1 MDRSA
6 GAPLHQLS
14 RPRRPRAHRRARPR
28 GIGRK
33 APVVRGEP
41 APHQARHRDHRTGGA
56 GGRWRRGACVLAPSA
71 AAQPRQHHRGR
82 HVGDP
87 AEHHRRACPR
97 PAPEPLM
104 DFSFSSEQDQLRAQA
119 RSFLEKRYPLAR
131 LAEIATSEDGWDR
144 ASWPE
149 LARLGWTGASIPEA
163 QGGAGLSFVEEAI
176 VFEELGHAL
185 YSGPY
190 FSTVAL
196 ALPALGCAPD
206 LLVQVAS
213 GELTATLASAAANAS
228 GTGVEARRSGDRWLL
243 HGETDLVPDA
253 GWVDALVVQARG
265 PDGIGLYLAKRHD
278 GRPQVRV
285 LETLD
290 ATRRLGRVTFE
301 DDDARLLAAP
311 PAAAKIIAG
320 TRRRALAALALE
332 AVGVA
337 SRALE
342 LGVEHA
348 KSREQFG
355 RPIGAYQA
363 VSHKLADT
371 YVETELARSLAYWA
385 AWCIAE
391 DDGEAELAAIAAKAY
406 AAQAAVAAC
415 ERALQVHGGMAF
427 AWAQ

>member
-1 MDRSA
+1 
-6 GAPLHQLS
+6 
-14 RPRRPRAHRRARPR
+14 
-28 GIGRK
+28 
-33 APVVRGEP
+33 
-41 APHQARHRDHRTGGA
+41 
-56 GGRWRRGACVLAPSA
+56 
-71 AAQPRQHHRGR
+71 
-82 HVGDP
+82 
-87 AEHHRRACPR
+87 
-97 PAPEPLM
+97 M
-104 DFSFSSEQDQLRAQA
+104 DFSFSPEQEQLRAQA
-119 RSFLEKRYPLAR
+119 RSFLEKRYPLTR

-176 VFEELGHAL
+176 VFEELGRAL

-206 LLVQVAS
+206 LLAQVAS
-213 GELTATLASAAANAS
+213 GALTATFASAAANES
-228 GTGVEARRSGDRWLL
+228 GTAVAVRRLGDRWLL
-243 HGETDLVPDA
+243 RGEADLVSDA
-253 GWVDALVVQARG
+253 AWVDALVVQAHG
-265 PDGIGLYLAKRHD
+265 PDGIGLYLANRHD
-278 GRPQVRV
+278 SRPHVNV
-285 LETLD
+285 LDTVD

-311 PAAAKIIAG
+311 PAAAKIIAT
-320 TRRRALAALALE
+320 TRRRALAAVALE

-337 SRALE
+337 SQALA

-391 DDGEAELAAIAAKAY
+391 DDGQAELAASAAKTY
-406 AAQAAVAAC
+406 AAEAAVAAC
-415 ERALQVHGGMAF
+415 ERAIQVHGGMGFTWDHPLHRYYKRALWIESF
-427 AWAQ
+427 DRSGAAHRADIAQAILGG

>member
-1 MDRSA
+1 
-6 GAPLHQLS
+6 
-14 RPRRPRAHRRARPR
+14 
-28 GIGRK
+28 
-33 APVVRGEP
+33 
-41 APHQARHRDHRTGGA
+41 
-56 GGRWRRGACVLAPSA
+56 
-71 AAQPRQHHRGR
+71 
-82 HVGDP
+82 
-87 AEHHRRACPR
+87 
-97 PAPEPLM
+97 M
-104 DFSFSSEQDQLRAQA
+104 DFSFSPEQGQLRAQA

-131 LAEIATSEDGWDR
+131 LAEIASSADGWDR

-176 VFEELGHAL
+176 VFEELGRAL

-196 ALPALGCAPD
+196 ALPALACAPD
-206 LLVQVAS
+206 LLARVAS
-213 GELTATLASAAANAS
+213 GALTATLASAAAHAS
-228 GTGVEARRSGDRWLL
+228 GTVEARRSGDRWLL
-243 HGETDLVPDA
+243 RGEADLVPDA

-265 PDGIGLYLAKRHD
+265 PDGIGLYLAERHD
-278 GRPQVRV
+278 ARPLVRV
-285 LETLD
+285 LDTVD
-290 ATRRLGRVTFE
+290 GTRRLGRVTFK

-311 PAAAKIIAG
+311 PAAAKIIAC

-337 SRALE
+337 SRALA

-391 DDGEAELAAIAAKAY
+391 DDGQAELAASAAKTY
-406 AAQAAVAAC
+406 AAEAAVAAC
-415 ERALQVHGGMAF
+415 ERAIQVHGGMGFTWDHPLHRYYKRALWIESF
-427 AWAQ
+427 DRSGAAHRADIARAILDG

>member
-1 MDRSA
+1 
-6 GAPLHQLS
+6 
-14 RPRRPRAHRRARPR
+14 
-28 GIGRK
+28 
-33 APVVRGEP
+33 
-41 APHQARHRDHRTGGA
+41 
-56 GGRWRRGACVLAPSA
+56 
-71 AAQPRQHHRGR
+71 
-82 HVGDP
+82 
-87 AEHHRRACPR
+87 
-97 PAPEPLM
+97 M
-104 DFSFSSEQDQLRAQA
+104 DFSFSPEQDQLRAQA

-176 VFEELGHAL
+176 VFEELGRAL

-196 ALPALGCAPD
+196 ALPALACAPD
-206 LLVQVAS
+206 LLAQVAS
-213 GELTATLASAAANAS
+213 GALTATFASAAAKAS
-228 GTGVEARRSGDRWLL
+228 GTAVEVRRLGDRWLL
-243 HGETDLVPDA
+243 RGETDLVPDA

-265 PDGIGLYLAKRHD
+265 PDGIGLYLAERHD
-278 GRPQVRV
+278 ARPHVNV
-285 LETLD
+285 LDTVD

-311 PAAAKIIAG
+311 PAAAKIIAA

-337 SRALE
+337 SQALA

-391 DDGEAELAAIAAKAY
+391 DDGQAELAASAAKTY
-406 AAQAAVAAC
+406 AAEAAVAAC
-415 ERALQVHGGMAF
+415 ERAIQVHGGMGFTWDHPLHRYYKRALWIESF
-427 AWAQ
+427 DRSGAAHRADIAQVLLGG

>member
-1 MDRSA
+1 
-6 GAPLHQLS
+6 
-14 RPRRPRAHRRARPR
+14 
-28 GIGRK
+28 
-33 APVVRGEP
+33 
-41 APHQARHRDHRTGGA
+41 
-56 GGRWRRGACVLAPSA
+56 
-71 AAQPRQHHRGR
+71 
-82 HVGDP
+82 
-87 AEHHRRACPR
+87 
-97 PAPEPLM
+97 M
-104 DFSFSSEQDQLRAQA
+104 DFSFSPEQDQLRAQA

-176 VFEELGHAL
+176 VFEELGRAL

-206 LLVQVAS
+206 LLAQVAS
-213 GELTATLASAAANAS
+213 GALTATFGSAAANES
-228 GTGVEARRSGDRWLL
+228 GTTLGVRRLGDRWLL
-243 HGETDLVPDA
+243 RGETDFVPDA
-253 GWVDALVVQARG
+253 GWVDAFVVQARG
-265 PDGIGLYLAKRHD
+265 PDGVGLYLAERHD
-278 GRPQVRV
+278 ARPHVNV
-285 LETLD
+285 LDTVD
-290 ATRRLGRVTFE
+290 ATRRLGRVIFE

-320 TRRRALAALALE
+320 TRRRALTALALE

-337 SRALE
+337 SQALA

-371 YVETELARSLAYWA
+371 YMETELARSLAYWA

-391 DDGEAELAAIAAKAY
+391 DDGQAELAASAAKTY
-406 AAQAAVAAC
+406 AAEAAVAAC
-415 ERALQVHGGMAF
+415 ERAIQVHGGMGFTWDHPLHRYYKRALWIESF
-427 AWAQ
+427 DRSGAAHRADIAQVLLGG

>member
-1 MDRSA
+1 
-6 GAPLHQLS
+6 
-14 RPRRPRAHRRARPR
+14 
-28 GIGRK
+28 
-33 APVVRGEP
+33 
-41 APHQARHRDHRTGGA
+41 
-56 GGRWRRGACVLAPSA
+56 
-71 AAQPRQHHRGR
+71 
-82 HVGDP
+82 
-87 AEHHRRACPR
+87 
-97 PAPEPLM
+97 M
-104 DFSFSSEQDQLRAQA
+104 DFSFSPEQDQLRAQA

-131 LAEIATSEDGWDR
+131 LGQIATSDDGWDR

-176 VFEELGHAL
+176 VFEELGRAL

-206 LLVQVAS
+206 LLARVAS
-213 GELTATLASAAANAS
+213 GALTATLAS
-228 GTGVEARRSGDRWLL
+228 GTAIEPRRAGDRWLL
-243 HGETDLVPDA
+243 RGESDLVPDA
-253 GWVDALVVQARG
+253 GWVEAFVVQARG
-265 PDGIGLYLAKRHD
+265 PDGIGLYLAERHD
-278 GRPQVRV
+278 ARPHVNV
-285 LETLD
+285 LDTVD
-290 ATRRLGRVTFE
+290 ATRRLARVTFE

-311 PAAAKIIAG
+311 PAAAKIIAA
-320 TRRRALAALALE
+320 TRRRALAAIALE

-337 SRALE
+337 SQALA

-348 KSREQFG
+348 KTREQFG

-391 DDGEAELAAIAAKAY
+391 DDGQAELAAVAAKAY
-406 AAQAAVAAC
+406 AAEAAVAAC
-415 ERALQVHGGMAF
+415 ERAIQVHGGMGFTWDHPLHRYYKRALWIESF
-427 AWAQ
+427 DRSGAAHRADIAQVLLGG

>member
-1 MDRSA
+1 
-6 GAPLHQLS
+6 
-14 RPRRPRAHRRARPR
+14 
-28 GIGRK
+28 
-33 APVVRGEP
+33 
-41 APHQARHRDHRTGGA
+41 
-56 GGRWRRGACVLAPSA
+56 
-71 AAQPRQHHRGR
+71 
-82 HVGDP
+82 
-87 AEHHRRACPR
+87 
-97 PAPEPLM
+97 M
-104 DFSFSSEQDQLRAQA
+104 DFSFSPEQDQLRAQA
-119 RSFLEKRYPLAR
+119 RSFLEKRYPFAR

-176 VFEELGHAL
+176 VFEELGRAL
-185 YSGPY
+185 YAGPY

-206 LLVQVAS
+206 VLAQVAS
-213 GELTATLASAAANAS
+213 GALTATLASAAANES
-228 GTGVEARRSGDRWLL
+228 GTAVEVRRLGDRWLL
-243 HGETDLVPDA
+243 RGEADLVPDA

-265 PDGIGLYLAKRHD
+265 PDGIGLYLAVCHD
-278 GRPQVRV
+278 ARPLVNV
-285 LETLD
+285 LDTVD
-290 ATRRLGRVTFE
+290 ATRRLARVTFE

-320 TRRRALAALALE
+320 TRRRALTALALE

-337 SRALE
+337 SQALA

-391 DDGEAELAAIAAKAY
+391 DDGQAELAASAAKTY
-406 AAQAAVAAC
+406 AAEAAVAAC
-415 ERALQVHGGMAF
+415 ERAIQVHGGMGFTWDHPLHRYYKRALWIESF
-427 AWAQ
+427 DRSGAAHRADIAQAILAG

>member
-1 MDRSA
+1 
-6 GAPLHQLS
+6 
-14 RPRRPRAHRRARPR
+14 
-28 GIGRK
+28 
-33 APVVRGEP
+33 
-41 APHQARHRDHRTGGA
+41 
-56 GGRWRRGACVLAPSA
+56 
-71 AAQPRQHHRGR
+71 
-82 HVGDP
+82 
-87 AEHHRRACPR
+87 
-97 PAPEPLM
+97 M
-104 DFSFSSEQDQLRAQA
+104 DFSFSPEQDQLRAQA
-119 RSFLEKRYPLAR
+119 RSFLEKRYPPAR

-149 LARLGWTGASIPEA
+149 LARLGWTGASISEA
-163 QGGAGLSFVEEAI
+163 QGGAGLSFVEEGI
-176 VFEELGHAL
+176 VFEELGRAL

-196 ALPALGCAPD
+196 ALPALACAPD
-206 LLVQVAS
+206 LLARVAS
-213 GELTATLASAAANAS
+213 GVLTATLASAAAHAS
-228 GTGVEARRSGDRWLL
+228 GTAVEARRSGDRWLL
-243 HGETDLVPDA
+243 RGEADLVPDA

-265 PDGIGLYLAKRHD
+265 PDGIGLYLAERHD
-278 GRPQVRV
+278 ARPLVRV
-285 LETLD
+285 LDTVD
-290 ATRRLGRVTFE
+290 ATRRLARVTFE

-311 PAAAKIIAG
+311 PAAAKIIAA

-337 SRALE
+337 SRALA

-391 DDGEAELAAIAAKAY
+391 DDGQAELAAVAAKAY
-406 AAQAAVAAC
+406 AAEAAVAAC
-415 ERALQVHGGMAF
+415 ERAIQVHGGMGFTWDHPLHRYYKRALWIESF
-427 AWAQ
+427 DRSGAAHRADIAQAILGG

>member
-1 MDRSA
+1 
-6 GAPLHQLS
+6 
-14 RPRRPRAHRRARPR
+14 
-28 GIGRK
+28 
-33 APVVRGEP
+33 
-41 APHQARHRDHRTGGA
+41 
-56 GGRWRRGACVLAPSA
+56 
-71 AAQPRQHHRGR
+71 
-82 HVGDP
+82 
-87 AEHHRRACPR
+87 
-97 PAPEPLM
+97 M
-104 DFSFSSEQDQLRAQA
+104 DFSFSPEQDQLRAQA

-131 LAEIATSEDGWDR
+131 LAEIATSADGWDR

-176 VFEELGHAL
+176 VFEELGRAL

-196 ALPALGCAPD
+196 ALPALACAPD
-206 LLVQVAS
+206 LLARVAS
-213 GELTATLASAAANAS
+213 GALTATLASAARES
-228 GTGVEARRSGDRWLL
+228 GTAVEARRSGDRWLL
-243 HGETDLVPDA
+243 RGEVDLVPDA

-265 PDGIGLYLAKRHD
+265 PDGNGLYLAERH
-278 GRPQVRV
+278 GARPLVRV
-285 LETLD
+285 LDTVD
-290 ATRRLGRVTFE
+290 ATRRLCRVTLE

-311 PAAAKIIAG
+311 PAAATIIAG

-337 SRALE
+337 SQALA

-391 DDGEAELAAIAAKAY
+391 DDGQAELAASAAKTY
-406 AAQAAVAAC
+406 AAEAAVAAC
-415 ERALQVHGGMAF
+415 ERAIQVHGGMGFTWDHPLHRYYKRALWIESF
-427 AWAQ
+427 DRSGASHRADIAQAILGG